1 MSNSEA
7 DELIGRFLSGE
18 DTTLE
23 AANRLEVL
31 LDDEHPDDDFLQ
43 ETVEA
48 LACYRPEGG
57 ELLMGVKDIQKRL
70 QDTRRYMM
78 EKGLLISP

>member
-1 MSNSEA
+1 LNTCAISLA
-7 DELIGRFLSGE
+7 IDKFICGDQDDLQ
-18 DTTLE
+18 

-31 LDDEHPDDDFLQ
+31 IDDEFPDDDFLQ

-57 ELLMGVKDIQKRL
+57 EFVMDIAAMRERL
-70 QDTRRYMM
+70 AKTKIYLQALR
-78 EKGLLISP
+78 K